1 MSYAEYKV
9 TLVMFGMGNNISRQS
24 HAIAKTILN
33 GFARHIYLFSAL
45 TRSAKTRFEQCQWQ
59 EIHEAAKERTD
70 YFDKRVEETLST
82 LKNDFEISTL
92 DEELWK
98 SIKCCYVSL
107 LSSHPQ
113 AELAESFY
121 NSVFC
126 HLFERKYYYNAFIF
140 VESQLDQQV
149 AIEHPP
155 IYTRYKP
162 AVKGLANTINDIID
176 QAKFD
181 VDFCQ
186 RKSEIKAMIR
196 EFSHRGNLGKHALK
210 TIEFD
215 ILNFIFY
222 RNKGAYIIGR
232 VLTATDETPF
242 IVSITNSK
250 THGLHLDAL
259 LTEPENMAVVFG
271 FARSYF
277 FVDCMY
283 PQALVNFLQRL
294 IPHKTRADLY
304 SAIGFHKQGKTQFYR
319 DFLYHLDHSD
329 DQFILAE
336 GIKGMVMSVFTL
348 PSYPYVFKII
358 KDKFAPSKKM
368 TKSDVK
374 AKYRL
379 VKLHDRVGRMADT
392 MEYSEVAF
400 PKARFSNDLIDELQQ
415 VAPSIIR
422 IEDEL
427 IIIEHVYIERRM
439 TPLNLYLAKA
449 NDDEIADAMFGYG
462 EAIKQLIA
470 ANIFPGDMLLK
481 NFGVTRHGRVIF
493 YDYDEITYM
502 NEVNFRVKPEP
513 ITEEQIYAA
522 EPWYSVAPGDMFPE
536 ELATFALANPKYRKA
551 FLVHHADL
559 LQASYWQQRQQNITN
574 GIIEDVFPYPSELKL
589 TP

>member
-1 MSYAEYKV
+1 MNDYNL
-9 TLVMFGMGNNISRQS
+9 TQT

-33 GFARHIYLFSAL
+33 GFERHIFLFSEL
-45 TRSAKTRFEQCQWQ
+45 TRSAKERFEKCQWQ
-59 EIHEAAKERTD
+59 EIQNAASERTD
-70 YFDKRVEETLST
+70 YFDKRVTETLQT
-82 LKNDFEISTL
+82 IKQDFGIELLEIK
-92 DEELWK
+92 LWQNVK
-98 SIKCCYVSL
+98 SCYIQL
-107 LSSHPQ
+107 LQNHPQ
-113 AELAESFY
+113 SELAESFY

-126 HLFERKYYYNAFIF
+126 HLFERKYYHNDFIF
-140 VESQLDQQV
+140 VEASNIEDQPIS
-149 AIEHPP
+149 AAK
-155 IYTRYKP
+155 IYTRYNP
-162 AVKGLANTINDIID
+162 AEKGLSKTITDII
-176 QAKFD
+176 
-181 VDFCQ
+181 
-186 RKSEIKAMIR
+186 RKASFSARFIQPKK
-196 EFSHRGNLGKHALK
+196 EFSSLVKAFIKKPELAKYSLK
-210 TIEFD
+210 ELKLD
-215 ILNFIFY
+215 ILNFTFY

-232 VLTATDETPF
+232 VISPSGETPF
-242 IVSITNSK
+242 IVSIINNEET
-250 THGLHLDAL
+250 GLHLDAL
-259 LTEPENMAVVFG
+259 LTDPENMAVVFG

-277 FVDCMY
+277 FVDCFY

-319 DFLYHLDHSD
+319 DFLNHLDNSD
-329 DQFILAE
+329 DQFKLAD

-368 TKSDVK
+368 TKKDVK
-374 AKYRL
+374 SKYRL

-400 PKARFSNDLIDELQQ
+400 PKERFSQELLDELML

-422 IEDEL
+422 FEDNF
-427 IIIEHVYIERRM
+427 IIIQHLYIERRM
-439 TPLNLYLAKA
+439 TPLNIYLANA
-449 NDDEIADAMFGYG
+449 NDEEIEEAMFGYG

-502 NEVNFRVKPEP
+502 NEVNFRVKPEA

-536 ELATFALANPKYRKA
+536 ELATFALANLKYRKA
-551 FLVHHADL
+551 FLIHHSEL
-559 LQASYWQQRQQNITN
+559 LEASYWQQRQKNIQE
-574 GIIEDVFPYPSELKL
+574 GIFEDVYPYPKELKL
-589 TP
+589 LQS

>member
-1 MSYAEYKV
+1 MNDYNL
-9 TLVMFGMGNNISRQS
+9 TQT

-33 GFARHIYLFSAL
+33 GFERHIFLFSEL
-45 TRSAKTRFEQCQWQ
+45 TRSAKERFEKCQWQ
-59 EIHEAAKERTD
+59 EIQNAASERTD
-70 YFDKRVEETLST
+70 YFDKRVTETLQT
-82 LKNDFEISTL
+82 IKQDFGIELLEIK
-92 DEELWK
+92 LWQNVK
-98 SIKCCYVSL
+98 SCYIQL
-107 LSSHPQ
+107 LQNHPQ
-113 AELAESFY
+113 SELAESFY

-126 HLFERKYYYNAFIF
+126 HLFERKYYHNDFIF
-140 VESQLDQQV
+140 VEASNIEDQPIS
-149 AIEHPP
+149 AAK
-155 IYTRYKP
+155 IYTRYNP
-162 AVKGLANTINDIID
+162 AEKGLSKTITDII
-176 QAKFD
+176 
-181 VDFCQ
+181 
-186 RKSEIKAMIR
+186 RKASFSARFIQPKK
-196 EFSHRGNLGKHALK
+196 EFSSLVKAFIKKPELAKYSLEELK
-210 TIEFD
+210 LD
-215 ILNFIFY
+215 ILNFTFY

-232 VLTATDETPF
+232 VISPSGETPF
-242 IVSITNSK
+242 IVSIINNEET
-250 THGLHLDAL
+250 GLHLDAL
-259 LTEPENMAVVFG
+259 LTDPENMAVVFG

-277 FVDCMY
+277 FVDCFY

-319 DFLYHLDHSD
+319 DFLNHLDNSD
-329 DQFILAE
+329 DQFKLAD

-368 TKSDVK
+368 TKKDVK
-374 AKYRL
+374 SKYRL

-400 PKARFSNDLIDELQQ
+400 PKERFSQELLDELML

-422 IEDEL
+422 FEDNF
-427 IIIEHVYIERRM
+427 IIIQHLYIERRM
-439 TPLNLYLAKA
+439 TPLNIYLANA
-449 NDDEIADAMFGYG
+449 NDEEIEEAMFGYG

-502 NEVNFRVKPEP
+502 NEVNFRVKPEA

-536 ELATFALANPKYRKA
+536 ELATFALANLKYRKA
-551 FLVHHADL
+551 FLIHHSEL
-559 LQASYWQQRQQNITN
+559 LEASYWQQRQKNIQE
-574 GIIEDVFPYPSELKL
+574 GIFEDVYPYPKELKL
-589 TP
+589 LQS